1 MMNKQKMRRLLVLLL
16 LTPTIV
22 SQVSIAPLGHS
33 ADYPVFE
40 RPKTLIDLTSLI
52 DVTPLTSQ
60 KQFERSDASD
70 MYRGPGEPVINDPF
84 KVNGV
89 VRGFISVTSFQ
100 KFALTPS
107 KVIGTSKEG
116 DYQNIGAYYASLPPC
131 FEPEQSDCIFD
142 FSLKDSTG
150 RVIKAKPFAALPFVT
165 KYPDILDAYER
176 YPDFISVRYGT
187 FSGKKEFN
195 LPSGGEN
202 WIWNVPDL
210 EPGERS
216 LYSASVA
223 LSGNRISSPSKI
235 EFFNPSAKLQITPV
249 DVSLPICESN
259 SLPGCQWRDIRIG
272 LDGGIFDSE
281 KMSIKRSA
289 NAFSGSY
296 KLGFR
301 LSVPWT
307 SWLISTVT
315 GVSIETSKLGESYI
329 YEISGEPSLIPTVRK
344 WVPVSDSNKIQLN
357 SLVNGDPC
365 SYQPTQCAPIIKIG
379 GSYVTDTS
387 FSMLEKAEQLSDS
400 RATFTTKSWMVMN
413 ADKITNLPSKIP
425 DTELQI
431 CAKKFAIDRPAG
443 ITGSNA
449 TVFQHT
455 PPAWDKVSRTF
466 SYQVGSFKLAP
477 EGSEFLGDYSLL
489 VSTDVARCLWGSDIG
504 AAQAILQVLNGSGE
518 AQVATTVV
526 NSDSKWFRFRASGF
540 HFSSPKLV
548 ASIAKNIQPTPS
560 PSKPSEAASSPSAK
574 PTLSA
579 RVVIKKTTITCTKGK
594 VAKKIFGLNPKC
606 PSGYNKK

>member
-1 MMNKQKMRRLLVLLL
+1 M
-16 LTPTIV
+16 TP
-22 SQVSIAPLGHS
+22 
-33 ADYPVFE
+33 
-40 RPKTLIDLTSLI
+40 
-52 DVTPLTSQ
+52 Q

-70 MYRGPGEPVINDPF
+70 MFRGPGEPVINDPF

-89 VRGFISVTSFQ
+89 VRGFISVLSFQ

-107 KVIGTSKEG
+107 KVLGTSKEG
-116 DYQNIGAYYASLPPC
+116 DYLNIGAYAANLPPC
-131 FEPEQSDCIFD
+131 FEPKQSDCIFE

-150 RVIKAKPFAALPFVT
+150 RIFKAEPFSVLPAVT
-165 KYPDILDAYER
+165 KYPDVLNAYEFSS
-176 YPDFISVRYGT
+176 DFERYGT

-195 LPSGGEN
+195 LPSGGED

-210 EPGERS
+210 VPGERS

-249 DVSLPICESN
+249 DVSLPICESK
-259 SLPGCQWRDIRIG
+259 SLPGCQWRDSRIG
-272 LDGGIFDSE
+272 LDGGMFDSE

-307 SWLISTVT
+307 SWLISTVS

-344 WVPVSDSNKIQLN
+344 WVPVSESNKIQLN

-400 RATFTTKSWMVMN
+400 RATFTTKSWMIMST
-413 ADKITNLPSKIP
+413 DQITNATSRMPQ
-425 DTELQI
+425 TELQI
-431 CAKKFAIDRPAG
+431 
-443 ITGSNA
+443 
-449 TVFQHT
+449 
-455 PPAWDKVSRTF
+455 
-466 SYQVGSFKLAP
+466 
-477 EGSEFLGDYSLL
+477 
-489 VSTDVARCLWGSDIG
+489 
-504 AAQAILQVLNGSGE
+504 
-518 AQVATTVV
+518 
-526 NSDSKWFRFRASGF
+526 
-540 HFSSPKLV
+540 
-548 ASIAKNIQPTPS
+548 
-560 PSKPSEAASSPSAK
+560 
-574 PTLSA
+574 
-579 RVVIKKTTITCTKGK
+579 
-594 VAKKIFGLNPKC
+594 
-606 PSGYNKK
+606 